1 MEMPPFTPRLSRISK
16 DRYNIS
22 FLADGYPG
30 KIVGEKVEPH
40 PIYGIYVM
48 RDYLYQ
54 FKKTKDDRYKQA
66 VIRVAEAAIKRMEP
80 FRDSLVFWYRM
91 DSVFNS
97 TSKAY
102 YSALTQSYYAE
113 VFAQVYEAIEEERF
127 LQAAQQVYRS
137 LKIPVQD
144 GGVMHLSS
152 KGPSIQEY
160 PMSPNGYVLNG
171 WFSAISAVATYARI
185 VGDEDAER
193 FWNDNLQTLIK
204 MLPLYDAPLLANSRY
219 ALNGIA
225 TVKLRVQHTDIEF
238 KQVDLYVPEEG
249 LSSVHVA
256 KKNLYENIMLTSSIT
271 LKGDSVFTKN
281 RRATLSLLISRYSYP
296 LENELRMKLFSPKES
311 VLRLSLLAPQYAPK
325 REIDKQSPIYHEL
338 KPIPLTKGIN
348 HISIKLPWKPLE
360 NVARATTFKQFGSD
374 WHNVYHHIHL
384 NRLKHFYELTNHPVL
399 LHYYEKWSKAVVQW
413 SEMPLYKG
421 VKTAPYK

>member
-1 MEMPPFTPRLSRISK
+1 M
-16 DRYNIS
+16 
-22 FLADGYPG
+22 
-30 KIVGEKVEPH
+30 
-40 PIYGIYVM
+40 
-48 RDYLYQ
+48 
-54 FKKTKDDRYKQA
+54 
-66 VIRVAEAAIKRMEP
+66 
-80 FRDSLVFWYRM
+80 FRDSLVFWYRI

-127 LQAAQQVYRS
+127 LQAAEQVYLS

-219 ALNGIA
+219 ALTA
-225 TVKLRVQHTDIEF
+225 L
-238 KQVDLYVPEEG
+238 
-249 LSSVHVA
+249 
-256 KKNLYENIMLTSSIT
+256 
-271 LKGDSVFTKN
+271 
-281 RRATLSLLISRYSYP
+281 
-296 LENELRMKLFSPKES
+296 
-311 VLRLSLLAPQYAPK
+311 PQ
-325 REIDKQSPIYHEL
+325 S
-338 KPIPLTKGIN
+338 N
-348 HISIKLPWKPLE
+348 F
-360 NVARATTFKQFGSD
+360 V
-374 WHNVYHHIHL
+374 L
-384 NRLKHFYELTNHPVL
+384 NRQTLN
-399 LHYYEKWSKAVVQW
+399 
-413 SEMPLYKG
+413 
-421 VKTAPYK
+421 